1 MFHCEKQGGERKI
14 LRVASISHYWKSH
27 SGTALWTLQLL
38 RREDQRDGPT
48 GRGCEGGDRVILV
61 KVELGRT
68 SRKYL
73 YKYGSGGQIVSDN
86 LVILLFLF

>member
-1 MFHCEKQGGERKI
+1 M
-14 LRVASISHYWKSH
+14 LRVASISHYWKNH
-27 SGTALWTLQLL
+27 
-38 RREDQRDGPT
+38 R
-48 GRGCEGGDRVILV
+48 EGGDRVILV

-73 YKYGSGGQIVSDN
+73 YKYGSSGQILSNN